1 MKVKEQNQTLLLLDD
16 TNKVIG
22 NLEFTKTDNAL
33 IITRP
38 FIESSL
44 GGNGFAEFLLDRA
57 SEIANKENL
66 KLASVCYYGIKY
78 IEKNG
83 SVAKF
88 PKRV

>member
-1 MKVKEQNQTLLLLDD
+1 MACK
-16 TNKVIG
+16 
-22 NLEFTKTDNAL
+22 
-33 IITRP
+33 
-38 FIESSL
+38 
-44 GGNGFAEFLLDRA
+44 FLLDRA

-88 PKRV
+88 RKSNTRFIILLVLKLVFPLRP